1 LRVRSVG
8 LESDLLLEK
17 NYYKAG
23 AQGAEWVASPPVFQG
38 ISVKTDRSDKADKA
52 DNTEKTNPVVLK
64 NGRVCAVL
72 PN

>member
-1 LRVRSVG
+1 MRVRSVG

-23 AQGAEWVASPPVFQG
+23 AQGADGVVRPPVFQG
-38 ISVKTDRSDKADKA
+38 ISVKTGRSDKADKA
-52 DNTEKTNPVVLK
+52 DNTEKSDPVVLK
-64 NGRVCAVL
+64 NGRVCTVL